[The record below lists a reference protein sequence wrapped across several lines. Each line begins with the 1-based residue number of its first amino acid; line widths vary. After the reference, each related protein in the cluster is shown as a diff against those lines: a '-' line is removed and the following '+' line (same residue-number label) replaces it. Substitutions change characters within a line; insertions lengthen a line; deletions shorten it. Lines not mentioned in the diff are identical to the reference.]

1 MTRHLLVTNDFPP
14 KVGGIQSYLWELWRR
29 LPPDDVVVHTTPY
42 QDSATFDAQQP
53 FTVIRSREPWLLPGP
68 HLVRR
73 VNRLAR
79 SHGADL
85 VVIDPA
91 LPAGLVGPRLD
102 LPYAVVVHGAEVAIP
117 ARLPGVRRLL
127 RQVLDSAAGVI
138 AAGGYPALECERAL
152 GRHLPA
158 FVIPPGVDIERFRPA
173 SRHER
178 TQLRSRLGLRPE
190 IPTVVSVSRLVPRK
204 GMDTLVRAA
213 ALLAA
218 RGRDLQVVIAGDGRD
233 RRRLRSLAARTGA
246 PVQLLGRL
254 GDDDVAA
261 LLGCADVFAMLCRTR
276 WRGLEQEGFGI
287 VYLEAAAAGVPQI
300 AGRSGGAHE
309 AVADGETGIVLDPA
323 TPGAAADA
331 IGALLDDGERRTEMG
346 AAARQRAATA
356 FSYDLLADRLRRAIE
371 EMSAPRRNPGRR
383 C

>member
-14 KVGGIQSYLWELWRR
+14 KVGGIQNYLWELWRR

-42 QDSATFDAQQP
+42 RGSATFDAQQP

-73 VNRLAR
+73 VNRLAKR
-79 SHGADL
+79 HDADL

-117 ARLPGVRRLL
+117 GRLPGVRRLL
-127 RQVLDSAAGVI
+127 RDVLDSAAGVI

-178 TQLRSRLGLRPE
+178 GLLRSRLGLRPE
-190 IPTVVSVSRLVPRK
+190 APTVVSVSRLVPRK
-204 GMDTLVRAA
+204 GMDTLVQAA

-233 RRRLRSLAARTGA
+233 RGRLRSLAARTGA
-246 PVQLLGRL
+246 PVRLVGRL

-287 VYLEAAAAGVPQI
+287 VYLEAAAAGVPQV

-309 AVADGETGIVLDPA
+309 AVADGETGLVLDPA
-323 TPGAAADA
+323 TPGAAAEA
-331 IGALLDDGERRTEMG
+331 IGALLDDGERRAAMG
-346 AAARQRAATA
+346 AAARQRAATS

-371 EMSAPRRNPGRR
+371 EMSAP
-383 C
+383 

>member
-14 KVGGIQSYLWELWRR
+14 KVGGIQNYLWELWRR

-42 QDSATFDAQQP
+42 QASATFDAQQP

-73 VNRLAR
+73 VNRLAK

-117 ARLPGVRRLL
+117 GRLPGVRRLL
-127 RQVLDSAAGVI
+127 REVLDSAAGVI

-178 TQLRSRLGLRPE
+178 VLFHSRLGLRPE
-190 IPTVVSVSRLVPRK
+190 APTVVSVSRLVPRK

-218 RGRDLQVVIAGDGRD
+218 RGRDLQVVIVGDGRD
-233 RRRLRSLAARTGA
+233 QGRLRRLAARTGA
-246 PVQLLGRL
+246 PVRLLGRL

-323 TPGAAADA
+323 TPGAAAEA
-331 IGALLDDGERRTEMG
+331 IANLLDDGERRTEMG

-356 FSYDLLADRLRRAIE
+356 FSYDLLADRLRRAID
-371 EMSAPRRNPGRR
+371 EMSAPRRNPRRR

>member
-14 KVGGIQSYLWELWRR
+14 KVGGIQNYLWELWRR

-42 QDSATFDAQQP
+42 QGSATFDAQQP

-73 VNRLAR
+73 VNRLAK

-117 ARLPGVRRLL
+117 GRLPGVRRLL

-152 GRHLPA
+152 GRRLPA

-178 TQLRSRLGLRPE
+178 TLQRSRLGLQPE
-190 IPTVVSVSRLVPRK
+190 APTVVSVSRLVPRK

-213 ALLAA
+213 ALLTA
-218 RGRDLQVVIAGDGRD
+218 RGHDLQVVIVGDGRD
-233 RRRLRSLAARTGA
+233 RGRLRRLAARTGA
-246 PVQLLGRL
+246 PVRLLGRL

-309 AVADGETGIVLDPA
+309 AVADGETGMVLDPA
-323 TPGAAADA
+323 TPGAAAEA

-356 FSYDLLADRLRRAIE
+356 FSYDLLADQLRRAIE

>member
-14 KVGGIQSYLWELWRR
+14 KVGGIQNYLWELWRR

-42 QDSATFDAQQP
+42 RGSATFDAQQP

-73 VNRLAR
+73 VNRLAKR
-79 SHGADL
+79 HDADL

-117 ARLPGVRRLL
+117 GRLPGVRRLL
-127 RQVLDSAAGVI
+127 RDVLDSAAGVI

-178 TQLRSRLGLRPE
+178 VLLRSRLGLRPE
-190 IPTVVSVSRLVPRK
+190 APTVVSVSRLVPRK

-233 RRRLRSLAARTGA
+233 RGRLRSLAARTGA
-246 PVQLLGRL
+246 PVRLVGRL

-287 VYLEAAAAGVPQI
+287 VYLEAAAAGVPQV

-309 AVADGETGIVLDPA
+309 AVADGETGLVLDPA
-323 TPGAAADA
+323 TPGAAAEA
-331 IGALLDDGERRTEMG
+331 IGALLDDGERRTAMG
-346 AAARQRAATA
+346 AAARQRAATS

-371 EMSAPRRNPGRR
+371 EMSAP
-383 C
+383 

>member
-14 KVGGIQSYLWELWRR
+14 KVGGIQNYLWELWRR

-42 QDSATFDAQQP
+42 QGSAAFDAQQP
-53 FTVIRSREPWLLPGP
+53 FTVIRSRERWLLPGP
-68 HLVRR
+68 HLVQR
-73 VNRLAR
+73 VNRLAK

-117 ARLPGVRRLL
+117 GRLPGLRRLL
-127 RQVLDSAAGVI
+127 RQVLDPAAGVI

-173 SRHER
+173 SRRE
-178 TQLRSRLGLRPE
+178 QVLLRSRLGLRPE

-218 RGRDLQVVIAGDGRD
+218 RGRDLQVVIVGDGRD
-233 RRRLRSLAARTGA
+233 RGRLRRLAARTGA
-246 PVQLLGRL
+246 PVRLLGRL

-309 AVADGETGIVLDPA
+309 AVADGETGMVLDPA
-323 TPGAAADA
+323 TPGAAAEA
-331 IGALLDDGERRTEMG
+331 ISALLDDGERRTEMG

-356 FSYDLLADRLRRAIE
+356 FSYDLLAGRLRRAIE
-371 EMSAPRRNPGRR
+371 EMSAPRRNPR
-383 C
+383 

>member
-91 LPAGLVGPRLD
+91 LPAGLIGPRLD

-127 RQVLDSAAGVI
+127 RQVLESAAGVI

-152 GRHLPA
+152 GRHLAA
-158 FVIPPGVDIERFRPA
+158 FMIPPGVDIERFRPA

-178 TQLRSRLGLRPE
+178 ALLRSRLGLRPE

-213 ALLAA
+213 ALLAE

-323 TPGAAADA
+323 TPGAAAEA

-356 FSYDLLADRLRRAIE
+356 FSYDLLADRLRHAIE
-371 EMSAPRRNPGRR
+371 EMSAPGRNPGRH

>member
-14 KVGGIQSYLWELWRR
+14 KVGGIQNYLWELWRR

-42 QDSATFDAQQP
+42 RGSATFDAQQP

-73 VNRLAR
+73 VNRLAK
-79 SHGADL
+79 HHDADL

-117 ARLPGVRRLL
+117 GRLPGVRRLL
-127 RQVLDSAAGVI
+127 RNVLDSAAGVI

-173 SRHER
+173 SRSER
-178 TQLRSRLGLRPE
+178 GLLRSRLGLRPE
-190 IPTVVSVSRLVPRK
+190 APTVVSVSRLVPRK

-233 RRRLRSLAARTGA
+233 RGRLRSLAARTGA
-246 PVQLLGRL
+246 PVRLVGRL

-287 VYLEAAAAGVPQI
+287 VYLEAAAAGVPQV

-309 AVADGETGIVLDPA
+309 AVADGETGLVLDPA
-323 TPGAAADA
+323 TPGAAAEA

-356 FSYDLLADRLRRAIE
+356 FSYDLLAGQLRRAIE
-371 EMSAPRRNPGRR
+371 EMSAPRRNPR
-383 C
+383 

>member
-14 KVGGIQSYLWELWRR
+14 KVGGIQNYLWELWRR

-42 QDSATFDAQQP
+42 RGSATFDAQQP

-73 VNRLAR
+73 VNRLAKR
-79 SHGADL
+79 HDADL

-117 ARLPGVRRLL
+117 GRLPGVRRLL
-127 RQVLDSAAGVI
+127 RNVLDSAAGVI

-173 SRHER
+173 SRSER
-178 TQLRSRLGLRPE
+178 GLLRSRLGLRPE
-190 IPTVVSVSRLVPRK
+190 APTVVSVSRLVPRK

-233 RRRLRSLAARTGA
+233 RGRLRSLAARTGA
-246 PVQLLGRL
+246 PVRLVGRL

-309 AVADGETGIVLDPA
+309 AVADGETGMVLDPA
-323 TPGAAADA
+323 TPGAAAQA

-356 FSYDLLADRLRRAIE
+356 FSYDLLADQLRRAIE

>member
-14 KVGGIQSYLWELWRR
+14 KVGGIQNYLWELWRR

-42 QDSATFDAQQP
+42 RGSATFDAQQP

-73 VNRLAR
+73 VNRLAKR
-79 SHGADL
+79 HDADL

-117 ARLPGVRRLL
+117 GRLPGVRRLL
-127 RQVLDSAAGVI
+127 RNVLDSAAGVI

-173 SRHER
+173 SRSER
-178 TQLRSRLGLRPE
+178 GLLRSRLGLRPE
-190 IPTVVSVSRLVPRK
+190 APTVVSVSRLVPRK
-204 GMDTLVRAA
+204 GMDTLVQAA

-233 RRRLRSLAARTGA
+233 RGRLRSLAARTGA
-246 PVQLLGRL
+246 PVRLVGRL

-276 WRGLEQEGFGI
+276 WRGFEQEGFGI

-309 AVADGETGIVLDPA
+309 AVADGETGMVLDPA
-323 TPGAAADA
+323 TPDAAAEA
-331 IGALLDDGERRTEMG
+331 ISALLDDGERRTEMG

-356 FSYDLLADRLRRAIE
+356 FSYDLLAGRLRRAIE
-371 EMSAPRRNPGRR
+371 EMSAPRRNPG
-383 C
+383 

>member
-14 KVGGIQSYLWELWRR
+14 KVGGIQNYLWELWRR

-42 QDSATFDAQQP
+42 RGSATFDAQQA

-73 VNRLAR
+73 VNRLAKR
-79 SHGADL
+79 HGADL

-117 ARLPGVRRLL
+117 GRLPGVQRLL
-127 RQVLDSAAGVI
+127 RDVLDSAAGVI

-173 SRHER
+173 SRHDR
-178 TQLRSRLGLRPE
+178 SLLRSRLGLRPE
-190 IPTVVSVSRLVPRK
+190 APTVVSVSRLVPRK

-233 RRRLRSLAARTGA
+233 RGRLRSLAARTGA
-246 PVQLLGRL
+246 PVRLVGRL

-287 VYLEAAAAGVPQI
+287 VYLEAAAAGVPQV

-309 AVADGETGIVLDPA
+309 AVADGETGLVLDPA
-323 TPGAAADA
+323 TPGAAAEA

-371 EMSAPRRNPGRR
+371 EMSAP
-383 C
+383 